1 MTAQEIKRSILQLAM
16 QGGLVAPIL
25 GEDAH
30 NDYPELFDV
39 KSKRDYSSDD
49 EEIPYDIPDRWIWA
63 RLKDI
68 ATNQNGYAFKPSDW
82 KQSGLRIIRIQN
94 LTDIAATCNY
104 CDSKEEYDRFTISD
118 GDVLVSWSCTI
129 DAFIYHGEKAILNQH
144 IFRVDFDKVEIDK
157 TFYVYA
163 IKSLNFYI
171 NSKRHGATMTH
182 ITKKD
187 FEALLFPVPPLAEQ
201 RRIVA
206 KIEELKPLV
215 EEYGNVEE
223 RLTTL
228 NAGFPDKL
236 RKSILQ
242 QAIQGKLTERYPA
255 DEPASELLKRIRA
268 EKERLIK
275 EGKIKKEKPLPPITE
290 EEMPFEIPEGWE
302 WVRLGNIADLC
313 LGKMLDKTKF
323 PKLS

>member
-1 MTAQEIKRSILQLAM
+1 MTAQELKRSILQLAM

-94 LTDIAATCNY
+94 LTDNAATCNY
-104 CDSKEEYDRFTISD
+104 CDSKDEYDRFSISD

-144 IFRVDFDKVEIDK
+144 IFRVDF
-157 TFYVYA
+157 Y
-163 IKSLNFYI
+163 
-171 NSKRHGATMTH
+171 
-182 ITKKD
+182 
-187 FEALLFPVPPLAEQ
+187 
-201 RRIVA
+201 
-206 KIEELKPLV
+206 
-215 EEYGNVEE
+215 
-223 RLTTL
+223 
-228 NAGFPDKL
+228 
-236 RKSILQ
+236 
-242 QAIQGKLTERYPA
+242 
-255 DEPASELLKRIRA
+255 
-268 EKERLIK
+268 
-275 EGKIKKEKPLPPITE
+275 
-290 EEMPFEIPEGWE
+290 
-302 WVRLGNIADLC
+302 
-313 LGKMLDKTKF
+313 KF
-323 PKLS
+323 